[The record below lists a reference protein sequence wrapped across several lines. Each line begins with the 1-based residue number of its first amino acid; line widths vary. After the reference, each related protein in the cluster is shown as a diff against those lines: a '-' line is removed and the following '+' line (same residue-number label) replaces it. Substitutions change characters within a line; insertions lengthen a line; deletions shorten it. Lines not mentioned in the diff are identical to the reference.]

1 MPFANMARRSYRGFK
16 MNYPWANVGMYEGG
30 MVIANL
36 NNRINALQKEIN
48 QLENTTGGNTLVKA
62 INLTNTFE
70 PNILSSELTQYN
82 NITVIPTLSSTKFNY
97 PSRAP
102 NTVYQLRRSMVVDEY
117 NHRWSPFLPRVFS
130 INASSEPEWQDGLDK
145 KYVKVGNQ
153 YLSYLATLKG
163 PWTPNTEYNVGD
175 HVYIQSGY
183 PDFMGMPAG
192 QMQTFVFTCVQNHT
206 SDTDRSIFF
215 DTNNDYFYY
224 DNNENQIYVF
234 PVREVN
240 LEGTVWR
247 LCEMNYVRQFS
258 FWNKNTHSV
267 SATLFTDAMQ
277 ELHYPTHDNT
287 SDNYLMSTNNN
298 DNIPYSLNQ
307 QQGVIVEING
317 QLTLWQSNWWKV
329 QNVQSGSGSITFPES
344 INYNDKHFVIDNNFL
359 WRYDDNGG
367 YEDYVNASLP
377 ANMDIKPSAK
387 VTFLATTNMHNNIN
401 GLRFVNMGANQDDT
415 SSSLDDEPNEEAL
428 ILVFDHIR
436 CEWLEENN

>member
-1 MPFANMARRSYRGFK
+1 MPFANMARRAYGGFRL
-16 MNYPWANVGMYEGG
+16 NYPWANVGMYEGG
-30 MVIANL
+30 LTIVKL
-36 NNRINALQKEIN
+36 NNRINALQNEIN
-48 QLENTTGGNTLVKA
+48 QLQNTAGGNTLVKA
-62 INLTNTFE
+62 INLSNTFE

-82 NITVIPTLSSTKFNY
+82 NITVIPTLTSTKFNY

-102 NTVYQLRRSMVVDEY
+102 NTVYQLRRSMIVDQY
-117 NHRWSPFLPRVFS
+117 NQKWTPYLPRVFS
-130 INASSEPEWQDGLDK
+130 ITASSEPDWQDGLDK

-163 PWTPNTEYNVGD
+163 AWTPNTVYNVGD

-192 QMQTFVFTCVQNHT
+192 QVQTFVFTCVQNHT

-215 DTNNDYFYY
+215 VSSDDYVK
-224 DNNENQIYVF
+224 DNEHVF

-247 LCEMNYVRQFS
+247 LCELNYVRQFS
-258 FWNKNTHSV
+258 FWNSNTHSV

-277 ELHYPTHDNT
+277 ELRYPTHDNT
-287 SDNYLMSTNNN
+287 GDSYLMSTNNN

-329 QNVQSGSGSITFPES
+329 QNVQSGSGSITFPEF
-344 INYNDKHFVIDNNFL
+344 INDKQFVIDNNFL

-377 ANMDIKPSAK
+377 ANMDIKPFAK
-387 VTFLATTNMHNNIN
+387 VTFLCPTLMNESIDDLRFINLGAGQDESTTN
-401 GLRFVNMGANQDDT
+401 
-415 SSSLDDEPNEEAL
+415 LDDEPNEESMML
-428 ILVFDHIR
+428 IFDHIR
-436 CEWLEENN
+436 CEWLAENT